1 MLKKQYGIGDRVE
14 FLHKGRSTGIKGTV
28 IATIYSKGSLYLK
41 VIEDYTNPK
50 FPKVEQAESYRK
62 VG

>member
-1 MLKKQYGIGDRVE
+1 MLTKHYGVGDRVE

-28 IATIYSKGSLYLK
+28 IALTYSKGSLYLK
-41 VIEDYTNPK
+41 VIEDFTNPQLPK
-50 FPKVEQAESYRK
+50 FEQASFYRK